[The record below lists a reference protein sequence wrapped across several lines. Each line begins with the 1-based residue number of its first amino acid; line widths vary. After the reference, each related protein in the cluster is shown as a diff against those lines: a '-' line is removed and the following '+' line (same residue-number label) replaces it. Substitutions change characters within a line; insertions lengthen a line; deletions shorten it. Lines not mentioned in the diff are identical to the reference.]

1 MSRHS
6 RDDAGSLAVELIVL
20 TPVIFL
26 LAVVVLAFGRV
37 AQARQQVVESA
48 RAGAQFAAV
57 LPDAVQ
63 AESGAQATASTAS
76 RGGGPSCLSSQV
88 ITDVSHFYPGGYV
101 TVTVIC
107 RVSVADLS
115 VPGMPGS
122 VVVRATSSAPI
133 DPYRSVQ

>member
-1 MSRHS
+1 
-6 RDDAGSLAVELIVL
+6 
-20 TPVIFL
+20 
-26 LAVVVLAFGRV
+26 
-37 AQARQQVVESA
+37 
-48 RAGAQFAAV
+48 
-57 LPDAVQ
+57 
-63 AESGAQATASTAS
+63 
-76 RGGGPSCLSSQV
+76 
-88 ITDVSHFYPGGYV
+88 V